1 MSDSTTAV
9 AAVIRTARPDE
20 MDILRQLFR
29 EYEAWLQV
37 DLCFQGFEQEL
48 ASLPGAY
55 APPQGGIWLGEQD
68 GEIAGCVALRPLD
81 QGRCEIKRLWVRET
95 YRGQS
100 LGRRLAETALRE
112 GKAKG
117 YDRACLDTLGQMK
130 EARQLYKSLGF
141 HEIPAYYDNPLVDVL
156 YLEREL

>member
-1 MSDSTTAV
+1 MSDTTA
-9 AAVIRTARPDE
+9 AAALIRTARPDE
-20 MDILRQLFR
+20 MDVLRQLFR

-48 ASLPGAY
+48 AALPGAY
-55 APPQGGIWLGEQD
+55 GPPQGGIWLCERD
-68 GEIAGCVALRPLD
+68 GEVAGCVALRPLD
-81 QGRCEIKRLWVRET
+81 QGRCEIKRLWVREA

-117 YDRACLDTLGQMK
+117 YARVCLDTLGQMT
-130 EARQLYKSLGF
+130 EARQLYNSLGF
-141 HEIPAYYDNPLVDVL
+141 HEIPAYYDNPLVDVR
-156 YLEREL
+156 YFEREL